1 MKNRARTRFTF
12 ILSLILA
19 SSALFSCGGETKE
32 ASGTTA
38 SDTTS
43 DAVTSELSIEDQ
55 RKLIDDELPEMDYGG
70 EEFNITV
77 NSYCESGFFSD
88 ELSGDQLSDA
98 IYNRNKAV
106 EERFKIK
113 FNFISGEYNEIT
125 QKVQSS
131 VLAGDD
137 QYQLLA
143 NHALA
148 SNSWVMAEILN
159 NWYDIEY
166 VNFDKPWMVIKQ
178 QERPYL

>member
-12 ILSLILA
+12 ILSLILV
-19 SSALFSCGGETKE
+19 SSALFSCGGETTE
-32 ASGTTA
+32 PSGTT
-38 SDTTS
+38 SDDMTS
-43 DAVTSELSIEDQ
+43 EAVTSELSIEDQ
-55 RKLIDDELPEMDYGG
+55 RKLIDDEASRTMDYGG
-70 EEFNITV
+70 EEINITV

-125 QKVQSS
+125 QKVKSS

-148 SNSWVMAEILN
+148 STRGLWRE
-159 NWYDIEY
+159 
-166 VNFDKPWMVIKQ
+166 F
-178 QERPYL
+178 